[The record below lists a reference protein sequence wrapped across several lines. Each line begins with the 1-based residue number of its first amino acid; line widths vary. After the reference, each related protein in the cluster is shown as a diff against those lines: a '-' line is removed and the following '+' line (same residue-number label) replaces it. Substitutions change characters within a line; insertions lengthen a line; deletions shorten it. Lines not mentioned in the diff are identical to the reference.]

1 MKADASGTDTGA
13 ERIAVKKRLVVPI
26 ALIGLALASVAAVFV
41 TGLRLPEAINDVRRS
56 DNAAARVWAEPM
68 ELPGV
73 PNLHKV
79 SDDLYRGA
87 QPTAEGM
94 AALHKLGIKTIVN
107 LRSFHSDRDEI
118 GDLPLGSEHI
128 AMQTWHA
135 EDKEVVRF
143 LRIMGDER
151 RRPVFVHCQ
160 RGADRTGTMCAIY
173 RICVQ
178 GWSKDEAIAE
188 MKEGGFGFYEG
199 WQNLI
204 DYIREL
210 DVERISGT
218 GQRRDGMIGVP
229 VGASISVC
237 RYASSRRG
245 RRRRPCSKSW

>member
-1 MKADASGTDTGA
+1 M
-13 ERIAVKKRLVVPI
+13 KKRSVVAI
-26 ALIGLALASVAAVFV
+26 VLIGLAVVSVAAVFV
-41 TGLRLPEAINDVRRS
+41 AGVQVRLPEAVNEVRKS
-56 DNAAARVWAEPM
+56 ENAAADAWAEPV

-87 QPTAEGM
+87 QPTDEGM
-94 AALHKLGIKTIVN
+94 AALHKMGIKTIVN

-118 GDLPLGSEHI
+118 GDLPLGYEHI
-128 AMQTWHA
+128 TMKTWHA

-143 LRIMGDER
+143 LRIVGDEG

-173 RICVQ
+173 RIFVQ
-178 GWSKDEAIAE
+178 GWSKDDAIAE
-188 MKEGGFGFYEG
+188 MTEGGFGFYEG

-210 DVERISGT
+210 DVERI
-218 GQRRDGMIGVP
+218 RERA
-229 VGASISVC
+229 GAK
-237 RYASSRRG
+237 AD
-245 RRRRPCSKSW
+245 

>member
-1 MKADASGTDTGA
+1 M
-13 ERIAVKKRLVVPI
+13 KKRFVVPI
-26 ALIGLALASVAAVFV
+26 VLIGLALASVAAVFV
-41 TGLRLPEAINDVRRS
+41 TGVRVRLPEAVNEVRRS
-56 DNAAARVWAEPM
+56 ENAATGVWAEPM

-79 SDDLYRGA
+79 SDGLYRGA

-118 GDLPLGSEHI
+118 GDLPLGYEHI
-128 AMQTWHA
+128 TMKTWHA

-143 LRIMGDER
+143 LRIVGDEE

-173 RICVQ
+173 RIFVL
-178 GWSKDEAIAE
+178 GWSKDDAIAE
-188 MKEGGFGFYEG
+188 MTEGGFGFYEG

-210 DVERISGT
+210 DVERIRERVSAET
-218 GQRRDGMIGVP
+218 G
-229 VGASISVC
+229 
-237 RYASSRRG
+237 
-245 RRRRPCSKSW
+245 